1 MGRRRARRRA
11 QRERKRHP
19 TERKTS
25 GPLTRMSV
33 GSAGLLAAFGG
44 VALLIHASGVNENRI
59 ARIAGILIV
68 LGLAAAAAAVFRW
81 I

>member
-1 MGRRRARRRA
+1 
-11 QRERKRHP
+11 
-19 TERKTS
+19 
-25 GPLTRMSV
+25 MSV